1 MMGPERSISGI
12 EAWPAP
18 IDGRLVAHVNQGR
31 GLVRDAKTSAA
42 VEARWS
48 ELCAANPRMFN
59 GPLLAVA
66 GADLPSGVIECRRDD
81 FKHLAVQDRV
91 KTGVEILAVSG
102 VVIASDRAGREHVLL
117 GKRGRQ
123 TRVFGGMWELG
134 PSGGMPLPREGVSEI
149 GLADFGAHLAEEM
162 REEVGLDLGGAACAC
177 VGFCRDFVAHSLDVM
192 LRVEVSE
199 RVEDLVTRERDWEYE
214 DVRWLAI
221 DEIAV
226 FDRDHESEIIGPTR
240 AFWRMIGWAG

>member
-1 MMGPERSISGI
+1 MGPERSISGV
-12 EAWPAP
+12 EAWAAPAG
-18 IDGRLVAHVNQGR
+18 GRVVAHVNQGR
-31 GLVRDAKTSAA
+31 GLVRDAKTGAA
-42 VEARWS
+42 VEGRWS

-102 VVIASDRAGREHVLL
+102 VVIARDCAGREHVLL

-123 TRVFGGMWELG
+123 TRVYGGMWELG

-162 REEVGLDLGGAACAC
+162 REEVGLELSGAACAC

-221 DEIAV
+221 DEVAA
-226 FDRDHESEIIGPTR
+226 FDRDHAAEIIGPTR
-240 AFWRMIGWAG
+240 AFWRMAGWAR